1 MSSPACKV
9 TDITSLI
16 PQRPPILMV
25 DGYFFEDDLHCRSEL
40 TVAADNMFLGEGGCV
55 AEEGLLEH
63 VAQTSA
69 AHIGHIRKMEG
80 QSITLGYIGDIKRAV
95 FTPPMPAAGDTL
107 HTKLTVV
114 SQVGNVTLVSA
125 ETSVDERV
133 VLTCRMK
140 LANENEGDAR

>member
-40 TVAADNMFLGEGGCV
+40 TVAADNMFLGKGGCV

-63 VAQTSA
+63 VD
-69 AHIGHIRKMEG
+69 
-80 QSITLGYIGDIKRAV
+80 LGRPYR
-95 FTPPMPAAGDTL
+95 PYP
-107 HTKLTVV
+107 
-114 SQVGNVTLVSA
+114 
-125 ETSVDERV
+125 
-133 VLTCRMK
+133 
-140 LANENEGDAR
+140 